1 LTVPLT
7 SGEAITLK
15 VIPSTSS
22 GDGFQTAF
30 SCQ

>member
-1 LTVPLT
+1 MTVSLTA
-7 SGEAITLK
+7 GEAITLK
-15 VIPSTSS
+15 DITSASS